1 MLGLNFEEVQS
12 GEHLQVDPSL
22 TQGLEQRIESVARDM
37 LQGKESSTMTGYMP
51 IMQKALAW
59 AWHKQ
64 QQQQQEERQQR
75 AGSEPATTAATAA
88 AAASA
93 EPPDSDAPGDST
105 VQSPFSSLLMNVRT
119 FLDFITAAERPS
131 EAMRQ
136 DFARVLSGGS
146 REGESLGGSSSS
158 RAPQSQAQPADDL
171 ASVQELRQL
180 LNGGPVEVNLHEGRF
195 SLGNWKKYLNA
206 LTYLQEKQQHI
217 LLGKTRG
224 TSIWW
229 QRQLWIPPASAHNA
243 QAEAAHRQ

>member
-1 MLGLNFEEVQS
+1 MLGLNYEEVQS
-12 GEHLQVDPSL
+12 GNLLQVDPLL

-64 QQQQQEERQQR
+64 EQQRQQQ
-75 AGSEPATTAATAA
+75 AGSEPATTAAMAA
-88 AAASA
+88 AAAAA

-105 VQSPFSSLLMNVRT
+105 VQSPSSSLLMNIRT
-119 FLDFITAAERPS
+119 FLDFITAAERPAA
-131 EAMRQ
+131 AMRRE
-136 DFARVLSGGS
+136 FSRVLSGGG
-146 REGESLGGSSSS
+146 REGESFGGGSSS
-158 RAPQSQAQPADDL
+158 APQSQAQSADDL

-180 LNGGPVEVNLHEGRF
+180 LNGGPTDVNLHDGRF

-229 QRQLWIPPASAHNA
+229 QRQLWIPPCKCLQYAGRSFT
-243 QAEAAHRQ
+243 